1 MSTLDP
7 WDLMELYARRGV
19 ADWKTADSRLRKRAG
34 ECLAA
39 TQIAA
44 REEDAID
51 TIKTFYTGKNVND
64 LSFIP
69 MPKPGKNPIERCFFL
84 PIRERKPDG
93 TETLALELLVLVA
106 RKDCLA
112 FRFEPAHHATSRHGY
127 GHLQMNR
134 KMVKGSIPIVGIPSW
149 LPDSYPAFPI
159 STSDPLKTFLAMATA
174 VHGYASGGL
183 PDLIVDI
190 FQKAS
195 RASDSAIYI
204 AELRLFLAGTM
215 RWRVEP
221 GWEGLRTLIND
232 LRQWVKRTIRRK
244 RR

>member
-1 MSTLDP
+1 MPTVDV

-19 ADWKTADSRLRKRAG
+19 ADWKAADSRLRKRAG

-44 REEDAID
+44 RDEDAID
-51 TIKTFYTGKNVND
+51 TINTVYTGTNEKD

-84 PIRERKPDG
+84 PIREKKADG
-93 TETLALELLVLVA
+93 SETLVLELLVLVA

-112 FRFEPAHHATSRHGY
+112 FRFEPAHHHTSRHGY
-127 GHLQMNR
+127 GHLQMNQ
-134 KMVKGSIPIVGIPSW
+134 KMLKGTIPIVGIPPW
-149 LPDSYPAFPI
+149 LPASYPAFPI

-183 PDLIVDI
+183 PDLLADI

-195 RASDSAIYI
+195 RASDSAAYV
-204 AELRLFLAGTM
+204 AELRLFLAGTI

-221 GWEGLRTLIND
+221 GWNGLKALTIEFRHWAN
-232 LRQWVKRTIRRK
+232 RTIRRK